1 MPFIAHQVH
10 GRIRPSIL
18 GLQLWKFEIRRIAGI
33 PDFLCE
39 RIVIDIIHVILIGA
53 ASREAL
59 NKAGEPIAFKE
70 LLQVDKSRAGAP
82 SVEFRRV
89 WKSIRSLAGHPVRF
103 GGAPLLR
110 FGEARE
116 VMERCTVRI
125 GGADPNR
132 FACSEPGSLMLN
144 LCGISD
150 PNRCGCRSNRSEAL
164 ISRGEA
170 AAPRLMQGCCSDRVR
185 TDPVG
190 NVSHFHLR

>member
-1 MPFIAHQVH
+1 MH
-10 GRIRPSIL
+10 GRICPAVV
-18 GLQLWKFEIRRIAGI
+18 GFQLWKFEIWRIAGI

-39 RIVIDIIHVILIGA
+39 WIVIDIIHVILIGA
-53 ASREAL
+53 ASREAF
-59 NKAGEPIAFKE
+59 NEIGEPIAFKE
-70 LLQVDKSRAGAP
+70 LLQAAKARAGAP

-132 FACSEPGSLMLN
+132 FACSEPGSLMLK
-144 LCGISD
+144 LCGITD
-150 PNRCGCRSNRSEAL
+150 PNRCGGRSCWSEVL

-170 AAPRLMQGCCSDRVR
+170 ATPKLM
-185 TDPVG
+185 
-190 NVSHFHLR
+190 